1 MLRFF
6 LENPISI
13 VLVSQRVPRL
23 SHRGGCDSGGGAGKC
38 QSPQERYENLFLS
51 ISPEPLFSQQG
62 DKNRGKNCEVEFLF
76 PDLFNYFG
84 L

>member
-38 QSPQERYENLFLS
+38 QSPQERDENLFLS

-62 DKNRGKNCEVEFLF
+62 DKNREKKVMYEFLF
-76 PDLFNYFG
+76 HNLFNYLG